1 MQFHKSPIQLSSYIS
16 SHTHP
21 QVLFI

>member
-1 MQFHKSPIQLSSYIS
+1 MQFHKSPIQLSSYIL